1 MQCDDDALH
10 LGVLSNVLCLCES
23 SSVNMVLCRSFVL
36 YWKEQ
41 ALKATVLCYCFH
53 PTQAMGGKAFC
64 SLCWCWC
71 CRGLEVGI
79 YCVVLNCAKSRR
91 RRGWRWWA
99 TALCC
104 GDKVNT
110 PQIRCYHSTDPR
122 VTPSICR
129 PVLFDAFYI
138 SAGTFYVSTRHH
150 VGCHCYCKD
159 LPVLARWQCGGK
171 L

>member
-79 YCVVLNCAKSRR
+79 YCVVLNCAKSSCASVAGGDGGGGPLHCAVGTRLTPLKS
-91 RRGWRWWA
+91 GA
-99 TALCC
+99 T
-104 GDKVNT
+104 T
-110 PQIRCYHSTDPR
+110 PQILGSLPPFVDPSCLM
-122 VTPSICR
+122 PFIFLLE
-129 PVLFDAFYI
+129 LFMFRR
-138 SAGTFYVSTRHH
+138 GTM
-150 VGCHCYCKD
+150 
-159 LPVLARWQCGGK
+159 
-171 L
+171 